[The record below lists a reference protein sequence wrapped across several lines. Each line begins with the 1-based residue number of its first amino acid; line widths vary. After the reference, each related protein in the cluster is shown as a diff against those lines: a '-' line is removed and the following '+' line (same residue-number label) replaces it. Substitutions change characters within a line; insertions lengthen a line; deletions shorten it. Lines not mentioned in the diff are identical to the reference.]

1 MLTATKLPDDID
13 ALKALVRSMSAQV
26 QQLQEAVSSR
36 SHEIERLSLL
46 IAKLRRMLFGRSS
59 EKLVRQIEQLQ
70 LELEE
75 LQADE
80 AETPSVAAPPVTAT
94 TRPPVKKPLPPHLPR
109 EVLTHQPEA
118 PVCPAC
124 GGDWRQIGE
133 DVAEVLEYVPASF
146 RVVRHVRP
154 KYTCRGCECMGQAPA
169 PSRPIARSFA
179 GPGLLAHVLMSK
191 FGDHL
196 PLYRQSQIYQR
207 EGVELDDATLAD
219 WVGGC
224 SRVLRPLTDALRQ
237 HVLSGDKL
245 HADDTT
251 VPVLAPGKGKT
262 KTGRLWTY
270 VRDDRPSGDDTPP
283 AVWFAYSPDRQGIHP
298 QTHLKDFKGI
308 LQADAYAG
316 FNELYKDGD
325 IVEVAC
331 WAHVRRKFHD
341 LHISRASDLTRE
353 ALEQI
358 GALYDIETA
367 IRGSPPERRRAV
379 RQEHSQPRLAILHDW
394 LKAQLN
400 QRSGKSTASAAIQY
414 ALNQWQALTR
424 YVDDGRMEIDNNAAE
439 RALRGVALGRK
450 NYLFLGSDAGGERA
464 AAIYSLIGT
473 AKLNG
478 HNPEAWLK
486 AVLSKIA
493 DYPVN
498 RVCELLPWNLSLQ
511 PPPAA

>member
-1 MLTATKLPDDID
+1 MLTTHSLPDNID
-13 ALKALVRSMSAQV
+13 ALKALVLSMAAEV
-26 QQLQEAVSSR
+26 QQWQESVSSR
-36 SHEIERLSLL
+36 THEIERLTLL
-46 IAKLRRMLFGRSS
+46 IAKLRRMLFGRRS

-80 AETPSVAAPPVTAT
+80 AETLSVTALPAT
-94 TRPPVKKPLPPHLPR
+94 TTARRPTRKPLPPHLPR
-109 EVLTHQPEA
+109 QVLIHQPEA
-118 PVCPAC
+118 PACPAC
-124 GGDWRQIGE
+124 GGDWHPIGE
-133 DVAEVLEYVPASF
+133 DSAEVLEYVPASF

-154 KYTCRGCECMGQAPA
+154 KYTCSCCEGMSQAAA
-169 PSRPIARSFA
+169 PSRPIARRFA

-224 SRVLRPLTDALRQ
+224 SRLLRPLTDTLRQ

-245 HADDTT
+245 HADDTP
-251 VPVLAPGKGKT
+251 VPVLALGRGKT

-270 VRDDRPSGDDTPP
+270 VRDDRPSGGKAPP
-283 AVWFAYSPDRQGIHP
+283 AVWFAYSPDRQGLHP
-298 QTHLKDFKGI
+298 RAHLKSFKGV

-316 FNELYKDGD
+316 FNELYQDGT
-325 IVEVAC
+325 IVEAAC

-341 LHISRASDLTRE
+341 LHTSRACDLTRE

-379 RQEHSQPRLAILHDW
+379 RQEHSKPRLAILHDW
-394 LKAQLN
+394 LTT
-400 QRSGKSTASAAIQY
+400 QR
-414 ALNQWQALTR
+414 R
-424 YVDDGRMEIDNNAAE
+424 
-439 RALRGVALGRK
+439 
-450 NYLFLGSDAGGERA
+450 
-464 AAIYSLIGT
+464 
-473 AKLNG
+473 
-478 HNPEAWLK
+478 
-486 AVLSKIA
+486 
-493 DYPVN
+493 
-498 RVCELLPWNLSLQ
+498 C
-511 PPPAA
+511 

>member
-1 MLTATKLPDDID
+1 MSRD
-13 ALKALVRSMSAQV
+13 ALVEDQERSLRSQAESL
-26 QQLQEAVSSR
+26 QQLQATVSSR
-36 SHEIERLSLL
+36 THEIECLTLL

-75 LQADE
+75 LQVDE
-80 AETPSVAAPPVTAT
+80 AETPLVDASPAKACA
-94 TRPPVKKPLPPHLPR
+94 RRSARKPLPEHLLR
-109 EVLTHQPEA
+109 KVLTHQPDA
-118 PVCPAC
+118 AVCPEC

-133 DVAEVLEYVPASF
+133 DSAEVLEYVPASF

-154 KYTCRGCECMGQAPA
+154 RYACSCCECMAQAAA

-179 GPGLLAHVLMSK
+179 GPGLLAHVLKSK

-224 SRVLRPLTDALRQ
+224 SRLLRLLTDALRR
-237 HVLSGDKL
+237 HVLAGYKL
-245 HADDTT
+245 HADDTP
-251 VPVLAPGKGKT
+251 VPVLAPGSGKT
-262 KTGRLWTY
+262 RTERLWTY
-270 VRDDRPSGDDTPP
+270 VRDDRPSGDETPP

-316 FNELYKDGD
+316 FNELYKHGA

-341 LHISRASDLTRE
+341 LYVAHPSDTTRE

-379 RQEHSQPRLAILHDW
+379 RQEHSLPRLLRLHGW
-394 LKAQLN
+394 LTAQLRL
-400 QRSGKSTASAAIQY
+400 RSAKSAASAAIQY
-414 ALNQWQALTR
+414 ALNQWEAMVR
-424 YVDDGRMEIDNNAAE
+424 FVEDGRMEIDNNAAE
-439 RALRGVALGRK
+439 RSLRGVALGRK
-450 NYLFLGSDAGGERA
+450 NYLFLGSDAGGDHA

-486 AVLSKIA
+486 EVLSKIA
-493 DYPVN
+493 DYPFN
-498 RVCELLPWNLSLQ
+498 RVGEILPWNLVPQKLTQ
-511 PPPAA
+511 N